1 MVGPTSSE
9 SSDQMPCNITSIR
22 SCSSRSS
29 AQLATSEPHRIDAPR
44 LQLTIFTGASCW
56 PFSSLLVVRI
66 LLRIRTNCLY
76 HSWVFDPR
84 PGFFRLSMP
93 SYLKRPIVAEV
104 EEVIKSL
111 APRGVDV
118 LESDSPAIIFLV
130 FPFFFLRCPLFSP
143 TRRPALCKKTREWMI
158 AAATHRVLNRF
169 VEIVQTR
176 FFIDFDCSDAF
187 ALKARPEGTFNC
199 EGEYHSFL
207 LSLGQRPKL
216 SHAEPTSAH
225 RPAKGNCTVHP

>member
-84 PGFFRLSMP
+84 LWFFRLSMP
-93 SYLKRPIVAEV
+93 SYLKRPIVAE
-104 EEVIKSL
+104 
-111 APRGVDV
+111 
-118 LESDSPAIIFLV
+118 
-130 FPFFFLRCPLFSP
+130 
-143 TRRPALCKKTREWMI
+143 
-158 AAATHRVLNRF
+158 AA
-169 VEIVQTR
+169 
-176 FFIDFDCSDAF
+176 
-187 ALKARPEGTFNC
+187 
-199 EGEYHSFL
+199 EGERDPLAVPPRL
-207 LSLGQRPKL
+207 LDAHGGR
-216 SHAEPTSAH
+216 EPQ
-225 RPAKGNCTVHP
+225 PAGGAQSQVQGEAGE

>member
-84 PGFFRLSMP
+84 LWFFRLSMP
-93 SYLKRPIVAEV
+93 SYLK
-104 EEVIKSL
+104 
-111 APRGVDV
+111 
-118 LESDSPAIIFLV
+118 
-130 FPFFFLRCPLFSP
+130 
-143 TRRPALCKKTREWMI
+143 
-158 AAATHRVLNRF
+158 
-169 VEIVQTR
+169 
-176 FFIDFDCSDAF
+176 
-187 ALKARPEGTFNC
+187 
-199 EGEYHSFL
+199 
-207 LSLGQRPKL
+207 RPKL

-225 RPAKGNCTVHP
+225 RTAKRNWIGHPALAAAICWSSCCESFKTLQQKRSQKCWKHCSQIQ